1 MKRNRRFIMSIIWIV
16 LGIILFGL
24 GLAEVV
30 DSFWSS
36 MGAAML
42 TVGVLQV
49 LRFYRFQKNE
59 TYRERIEIEEADER
73 NHFIRNKAWAWA
85 GYMFILIAAVSV
97 IVLEIIGQR
106 LLSLAA
112 SYTVCL
118 MLILYWVSYMVLKRK
133 Y

>member
-97 IVLEIIGQR
+97 IVLEVIGQR

-112 SYTVCL
+112 SCTVCL

>member
-1 MKRNRRFIMSIIWIV
+1 MKRNRRVIMSIIWIV
-16 LGIILFGL
+16 LGVILFGL

-42 TVGVLQV
+42 TVGVLQM

-59 TYRERIEIEEADER
+59 SYRERIEIEESDER

-112 SYTVCL
+112 SCTVCL